1 MLGAIFD
8 KVNKL
13 FKKVDTNLDGQISQ
27 LPSQIWT
34 YSNRE
39 LTQDIASQVWT
50 YSNRSLTQAL
60 QATYIEGMTPH
71 IGLAY
76 RISVP
81 PQTTVTILSVSGSGI
96 LVGITLKGY
105 NFYFGYKLVID
116 GTTYFIDD
124 PSSIGSNDPIT
135 YVYMLP
141 FNSSFTAQAYN
152 PDATSSRSFYFLFA
166 SYLLH

>member
-34 YSNRE
+34 YSNRG

-71 IGLAY
+71 VGIAVGVN
-76 RISVP
+76 IS
-81 PQTTVTILSVSGSGI
+81 PQTTATLVSVTGSGI
-96 LVGITLKGY
+96 LVGTTMRGDSYLR
-105 NFYFGYKLVID
+105 YKLIID
-116 GTTYFIDD
+116 GTTYFINATYTT
-124 PSSIGSNDPIT
+124 GSGETVT
-135 YVYMLP
+135 YIHMLP
-141 FNSSFTAQAYN
+141 FNSSFIIQIYN
-152 PDATSSRSFYFLFA
+152 SHSATTYSVLFIAA